1 MRKQIESP
9 NKEIDLH
16 LSVPSVQ
23 NSNTL
28 MNHQYTEAKRI
39 VNNRMKGGKLQMA
52 QLRQKQQLKTQAIN
66 SQNMRGYMQMNNIF
80 FDEDYMGVS

>member
-9 NKEIDLH
+9 NKEIDLR

-28 MNHQYTEAKRI
+28 INHQYTEAKII

>member
-1 MRKQIESP
+1 
-9 NKEIDLH
+9 
-16 LSVPSVQ
+16 
-23 NSNTL
+23 
-28 MNHQYTEAKRI
+28 
-39 VNNRMKGGKLQMA
+39 MKGGKLQMA